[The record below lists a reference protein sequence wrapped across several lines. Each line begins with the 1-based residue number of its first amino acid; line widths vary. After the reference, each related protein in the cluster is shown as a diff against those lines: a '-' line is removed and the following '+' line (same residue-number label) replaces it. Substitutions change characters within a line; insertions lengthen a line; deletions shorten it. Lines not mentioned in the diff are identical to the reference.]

1 MTDFSQFRKLDVAG
15 KTTEYT
21 LFGLDE
27 DPKPVL
33 ILRPAGTENKDYLN
47 GLLREF
53 GGQHQVSRMRGATVE
68 NLEKQRD
75 ANRRLFPECVV
86 VGWRH
91 MRDAQG
97 NDVPYSLAGCQQ
109 LFRDLPGYMIDDI
122 RAFAEVP
129 ENFVERARVDVEAV
143 AGN

>member
-1 MTDFSQFRKLDVAG
+1 MTDFSQFRKLDVVG

-27 DPKPVL
+27 EPKPVL

-47 GLLREF
+47 GLLRKF

-68 NLEKQRD
+68 NIEKQRE
-75 ANRRLFPECVV
+75 AVRELFPECVV
-86 VGWRH
+86 AGWRH
-91 MRDAQG
+91 VRDHDG
-97 NDVPYSLAGCQQ
+97 NEVPFSVAACASLFAA
-109 LFRDLPGYMIDDI
+109 LPGYMIDDI
-122 RAFAEVP
+122 RTFAEVP
-129 ENFVERARVDVEAV
+129 ENFIARAPVDVDAV